1 MAEMTPENIRLKKLL
16 AHVQNELLE
25 QIDGGEET
33 RGRDTWISGLIRE
46 IGHGLDTSYPF
57 DIGPKIM
64 QEAIRQAKQAAYERA
79 AKVARKRAQ
88 RHADAANASKRKG
101 MSIDATYESHRAKTA
116 KEIEDEIRALGK
128 ETETER

>member
-1 MAEMTPENIRLKKLL
+1 MAEMTPEERDFWGGLVRMVWIEWAKEQPQTKPSWLVPYKELPEPLKEVDRRIAEK
-16 AHVQNELLE
+16 V
-25 QIDGGEET
+25 
-33 RGRDTWISGLIRE
+33 RE
-46 IGHGLDTSYPF
+46 VAYPRW
-57 DIGPKIM
+57 D
-64 QEAIRQAKQAAYERA
+64 EAISDAEQAAYERA

-128 ETETER
+128 ETEG